1 MNKKILI
8 GTGTYNEANNIKTFL
23 NSILKIKINLDILIV
38 DDSSPDGTSII
49 INDFK
54 KKNKNI
60 FLISRENKQGLDTA
74 HKLIY
79 NHAIKNNYDYLITMD
94 ADMSHDP
101 NDIIRFLDEIN
112 YYDCVVGSR
121 YIDGGQI
128 QLRGYRYLL
137 SKYGNLF
144 IKKFLNLDLSE
155 YTTSFRCFNLKKLDN
170 FNFNQVKGKG
180 YSFFMHSIYII
191 LNLNFSVK
199 EIPIIFYERNEG
211 VSKIPKIELLR
222 TLILVFLL
230 KFKNY
235 KKYIV

>member
-38 DDSSPDGTSII
+38 DDSSPDGTSKI

-112 YYDCVVGSR
+112 YYHCVIGSR
-121 YIDGGQI
+121 YIDGGQN

-144 IKKFLNLDLSE
+144 IKNFLNLDLSE

-170 FNFNQVKGKG
+170 FNFNLVKGKG
-180 YSFFMHSIYII
+180 YSFFLHSIYII

-199 EIPIIFYERNEG
+199 EIPIIMYERNEG